1 MVFNNVGHNVLNIQ
15 TGSPYLLR
23 NEAGG
28 RHSRSGIDFEH
39 IDFFS
44 FCDDVIHAHDT
55 LASQY
60 VVDGRCQLLYAAGQ
74 FRSETSRCDFCYF
87 AFVFGGI
94 KM

>member
-15 TGSPYLLR
+15 TGSPYLLW

-28 RHSRSGIDFEH
+28 CHSRSGIDFEH
-39 IDFFS
+39 IDFFT

-55 LASQY
+55 FASQY

-74 FRSETSRCDFCYF
+74 FRP
-87 AFVFGGI
+87 V
-94 KM
+94 

>member
-28 RHSRSGIDFEH
+28 CHSRSGIDFEH
-39 IDFFS
+39 IDFFT

-60 VVDGRCQLLYAAGQ
+60 VVMADVSCCTRLVNSGLRRAGVISVTSPLYLAL
-74 FRSETSRCDFCYF
+74 
-87 AFVFGGI
+87 
-94 KM
+94 